1 MNKTLK
7 ILLILISTTIILTGI
22 TYASVKIYEKI
33 KGQATMTPIFTGE
46 IGDTD
51 TNNIWI
57 STFQLAWNEF
67 KENVVGKNIE
77 FEDESSKIANEL
89 NKNIFTKEML
99 SENSYYISVEK
110 TSPELREK
118 LLKDINEKFGIK
130 DNSILNEVN
139 FDTIG
144 NSYTIY

>member
-46 IGDTD
+46 IGETD

-67 KENVVGKNIE
+67 KENVVGKNNE
-77 FEDESSKIANEL
+77 F
-89 NKNIFTKEML
+89 
-99 SENSYYISVEK
+99 
-110 TSPELREK
+110 
-118 LLKDINEKFGIK
+118 
-130 DNSILNEVN
+130 
-139 FDTIG
+139 
-144 NSYTIY
+144 